1 MNRKKRQKRCNKN
14 ITNLSKSLI
23 NLGMPLDKVIETICD
38 IYQQIAPYWE
48 QEEISCQK
56 QQD

>member
-1 MNRKKRQKRCNKN
+1 MDENKYQKRCNKN

-23 NLGMPLDKVIETICD
+23 SMGMPLDKVIETICD
-38 IYQQIAPYWE
+38 IYQQVTPYWK
-48 QEEISCQK
+48 QEEKSCQK